1 MNEAKMK
8 NVAKGDKCDEMAKLL
23 LAKLYERID
32 ISWLMG
38 RRKTYKND
46 EFGKSVTIIWIFAE
60 PFHKILSCYTPD
72 QRTSVSLSTYNERQ
86 K

>member
-1 MNEAKMK
+1 MNVAKMK

-46 EFGKSVTIIWIFAE
+46 EFGKSVTII
-60 PFHKILSCYTPD
+60 
-72 QRTSVSLSTYNERQ
+72 
-86 K
+86 